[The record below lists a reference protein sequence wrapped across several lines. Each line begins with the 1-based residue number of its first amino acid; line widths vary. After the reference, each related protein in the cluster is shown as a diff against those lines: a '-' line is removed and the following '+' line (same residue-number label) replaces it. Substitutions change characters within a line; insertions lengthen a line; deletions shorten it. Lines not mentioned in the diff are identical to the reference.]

1 LKRSHI
7 LVSIV
12 LLVLALDQALKV
24 WVKTNMS
31 YGEYFTLLDFDWARI
46 HFVENPGMAFGATL
60 GPSQGKIIL
69 GLFVLATI
77 AFVIYF
83 FKNRTKLGIPIG
95 LVGSFLIVIA
105 LALGFGLSTSN
116 GDYGKLALS
125 LFRIAAVFFLIYYI
139 GQLLQAKVHFGLLL
153 SFALILA
160 GALGNIIDS
169 VIYGQI
175 FSASYVHGPVAELFP
190 AEGGYAGFLYGKVV
204 DMFHFPL
211 FKGYFP
217 SWFPFWSGEPFEFFR
232 PVFNLADTSISLGV
246 INILLFQRDFFA
258 EVEEASENKETSAI
272 SAEEENINKELID
285 KTTEKTIDEV
295 GDTTTE

>member
-1 LKRSHI
+1 MFSLNHRNLKRSHI
-7 LVSIV
+7 LVGIV
-12 LLVLALDQALKV
+12 LLVLLLDQALKI

-31 YGEYFTLLDFDWARI
+31 YGEYFTLLGLDWARI

-69 GLFVLATI
+69 GLFVLAAI
-77 AFVIYF
+77 SFVIYF
-83 FKNRTKLGIPIG
+83 VKNRAKLGISLG
-95 LVGSFLIVIA
+95 LVSAFLIVVA
-105 LALGFGLSTSN
+105 LALGFGLNANN

-139 GQLLQAKVHFGLLL
+139 DQLLQAEVHFGLLL
-153 SFALILA
+153 SFSLILA

-190 AEGGYAGFLYGKVV
+190 EEGGYAGFLYGKVV

-258 EVEEASENKETSAI
+258 EVEEATENKEATQSTM
-272 SAEEENINKELID
+272 SVE
-285 KTTEKTIDEV
+285 EKTIDEV
-295 GDTTTE
+295 D